1 MLDDPILDD
10 IGTIRRQFTAHETLD
25 GRIDQAFEAMKQI
38 GFEALIYDY
47 TPVPYDLDGAIMIPS
62 LLKLR
67 NISDDMHDYW
77 FNRGY
82 FRIDP
87 VQQVA
92 LRTSAPF
99 FWNYD
104 PDADTLINRFMND
117 DTAPVTRYLSERDM
131 STGVTVPVHMPR
143 GDYATVTGIRFGRNK
158 DFERHALRYIA
169 DFNLLAHVFH
179 ETAYSLFDTRAK
191 SVGTVRLTE
200 RERECLRHSAEGYS
214 AKEISRIIYRSVP
227 TVVMHLNAATK
238 KLGARNRTQAVV
250 RATHYRLLEDR
261 PTHNWPPYNL

>member
-1 MLDDPILDD
+1 MFDQ
-10 IGTIRRQFTAHETLD
+10 IGTIRRQFIAHQTLD
-25 GRIDQAFEAMKQI
+25 GRIDHVFEAMKAI

-47 TPVPYDLDGAIMIPS
+47 TPVPYDLDGRIMIPS

-67 NISDDMHDYW
+67 NISDDMHEYW
-77 FNRGY
+77 FDRGY

-92 LRTSAPF
+92 LRTSSPF

-104 PDADTLINRFMND
+104 ANADTLIKRFMSE
-117 DTAPVTRYLSERDM
+117 DTAPVARYLSERDM

-143 GDYATVTGIRFGRNK
+143 GDYATVTGIRFGGNK
-158 DFERHALRYIA
+158 EFERDALRYIA

-179 ETAYSLFDTRAK
+179 ETAYSLFDAAAF
-191 SVGTVRLTE
+191 SVGKVRLTE

-214 AKEISRIIYRSVP
+214 AKEISRIIDRSVP
-227 TVVMHLNAATK
+227 TVVMHLNAAAK
-238 KLGARNRTQAVV
+238 KLGAKNRTQAVV
-250 RATHYRLLEDR
+250 RATHYRLLDER
-261 PTHNWPPYNL
+261 PSYNF

>member
-1 MLDDPILDD
+1 MFDQ
-10 IGTIRRQFTAHETLD
+10 IGTIRRQFTAHQTLD
-25 GRIDQAFEAMKQI
+25 GRIDHIFEGMKAI

-47 TPVPYDLDGAIMIPS
+47 SPVPYDLDGKIMIPS

-67 NISDDMHDYW
+67 NISNDMYEYW
-77 FNRGY
+77 FDRGY

-104 PDADTLINRFMND
+104 PDADTLIKRFMSE
-117 DTAPVTRYLSERDM
+117 DTVPVARYLSERDM

-143 GDYATVTGIRFGRNK
+143 GDYATVTGIRFGANK
-158 DFERHALRYIA
+158 EFERDALRYIA

-179 ETAYSLFDTRAK
+179 ETAYSLFDTAAL
-191 SVGTVRLTE
+191 SVGKIRLTE
-200 RERECLRHSAEGYS
+200 RERECLRYSAEGYS
-214 AKEISRIIYRSVP
+214 AKEISRIIDRSVP
-227 TVVMHLNAATK
+227 TVVMHLNAAAK
-238 KLGARNRTQAVV
+238 KLGAKNRTQAVV
-250 RATHYRLLEDR
+250 RATHYRLLDAQ
-261 PTHNWPPYNL
+261 PSYNL

>member
-1 MLDDPILDD
+1 MFDQ
-10 IGTIRRQFTAHETLD
+10 IGTIRRQFTAHKTLD
-25 GRIDQAFEAMKQI
+25 GRIDHIFERMKAI

-47 TPVPYDLDGAIMIPS
+47 SPVPYDLDGKIMIPS

-67 NISDDMHDYW
+67 NISDDMYEYW
-77 FNRGY
+77 FDRGY

-104 PDADTLINRFMND
+104 PDADTLIKRFMSEA
-117 DTAPVTRYLSERDM
+117 TVPVARYLSERDM

-143 GDYATVTGIRFGRNK
+143 GDYATVTGIRFGANK
-158 DFERHALRYIA
+158 EFERDALRYIA

-179 ETAYSLFDTRAK
+179 ETAYSLFDTAAL
-191 SVGTVRLTE
+191 SVGKIRLTE
-200 RERECLRHSAEGYS
+200 RERECLRYSAEGYS
-214 AKEISRIIYRSVP
+214 AKEISRIIDRSVP
-227 TVVMHLNAATK
+227 TVVMHLNAAAK
-238 KLGARNRTQAVV
+238 KLGAKNRTQAVV
-250 RATHYRLLEDR
+250 RATHYRLLDAQ
-261 PTHNWPPYNL
+261 PSYNF

>member
-1 MLDDPILDD
+1 MFDQ
-10 IGTIRRQFTAHETLD
+10 IGTIRRQFTAHQTLD
-25 GRIDQAFEAMKQI
+25 GRIDHVFEAMKAI

-47 TPVPYDLDGAIMIPS
+47 TPVPYDLDGKIMIPS

-67 NISDDMHDYW
+67 NISDDMHEYW
-77 FNRGY
+77 FDRGY

-104 PDADTLINRFMND
+104 SNADTLIKRFMSE
-117 DTAPVTRYLSERDM
+117 DTAPVARYLSERDM

-143 GDYATVTGIRFGRNK
+143 GDYATVTGIRFGGNK
-158 DFERHALRYIA
+158 EFERDALRYIA

-179 ETAYSLFDTRAK
+179 EAAYSLFDAAAL
-191 SVGTVRLTE
+191 SVGKIRLTE
-200 RERECLRHSAEGYS
+200 RERECLRYSAGGYS
-214 AKEISRIIYRSVP
+214 AKEISRIIDRSVP
-227 TVVMHLNAATK
+227 TVVMHLNAAAK
-238 KLGARNRTQAVV
+238 KLGAKNRTQAVV
-250 RATHYRLLEDR
+250 RATHYRLLDER
-261 PTHNWPPYNL
+261 PSYNF

>member
-1 MLDDPILDD
+1 MIDE
-10 IGTIRRQFTAHETLD
+10 IGTIRNQFTAHETLD
-25 GRIDQAFEAMKQI
+25 GRIDQVFAAMQAI

-47 TPVPYDLDGAIMIPS
+47 TPVPYDLDGTIMVPS

-67 NISDDMHDYW
+67 NISEDMRDYW
-77 FNRGY
+77 FDRGY

-104 PDADTLINRFMND
+104 ANADTLIRRFMSE
-117 DTAPVTRYLSERDM
+117 DTAPVARYLSERDM

-143 GDYATVTGIRFGRNK
+143 GDYATVTGVRFGGNHE
-158 DFERHALRYIA
+158 FEQHALRYIA

-179 ETAYSLFDTRAK
+179 ETAYCLFDPRTFAA
-191 SVGTVRLTE
+191 GTTKLTE
-200 RERECLRHSAEGYS
+200 RERECLRHSAQGHS
-214 AKEISRIIYRSVP
+214 AKEISRIIDRSVP
-227 TVVMHLNAATK
+227 TVVMHLNAAAK
-238 KLGARNRTQAVV
+238 KLGAKNRTQAVV
-250 RATHYRLLEDR
+250 RATHYRLLEER
-261 PTHNWPPYNL
+261 PSYNL

>member
-1 MLDDPILDD
+1 MIDQ
-10 IGTIRRQFTAHETLD
+10 IGTIRSQFTAHETLD
-25 GRIDQAFEAMKQI
+25 GCIDQIFEAMKTI

-67 NISDDMHDYW
+67 NISEDMHDYW
-77 FNRGY
+77 FDRGY

-92 LRTSAPF
+92 LRTSTPF

-104 PDADTLINRFMND
+104 ADADTLIRRFMTD
-117 DTAPVTRYLSERDM
+117 DTAPVARYLSERDM

-143 GDYATVTGIRFGRNK
+143 GDYATVTGVRFGGNRE
-158 DFERHALRYIA
+158 FERDALRYLA

-179 ETAYSLFDTRAK
+179 ETAYSLFDPRTLSAGK
-191 SVGTVRLTE
+191 ARLTE
-200 RERECLRHSAEGYS
+200 RERECLRHSAEGLS
-214 AKEISRIIYRSVP
+214 AKEISRIIDRSVP
-227 TVVMHLNAATK
+227 TVVMHLNAAAK
-238 KLGARNRTQAVV
+238 KLGAKNRIQAVV
-250 RATHYRLLEDR
+250 RATHYRLLEDQ
-261 PTHNWPPYNL
+261 PSYNL

>member
-1 MLDDPILDD
+1 MFDQ
-10 IGTIRRQFTAHETLD
+10 IGTIRRQFTAHQTLD
-25 GRIDQAFEAMKQI
+25 GRIDHIFESMKAI

-47 TPVPYDLDGAIMIPS
+47 SPVPYDLDGKIMIPS

-67 NISDDMHDYW
+67 NISDDMYEYW
-77 FNRGY
+77 FDRGY

-104 PDADTLINRFMND
+104 PNADTLIKRFMSE
-117 DTAPVTRYLSERDM
+117 DTVPVARYLSERDM

-143 GDYATVTGIRFGRNK
+143 GDYATVTGIRFGANK
-158 DFERHALRYIA
+158 EFERDALRYIA

-179 ETAYSLFDTRAK
+179 ETAYSLFDTAAL
-191 SVGTVRLTE
+191 SVGKIRLTE
-200 RERECLRHSAEGYS
+200 RERECLRYSAEGYS
-214 AKEISRIIYRSVP
+214 AKEISRIIDRSVP
-227 TVVMHLNAATK
+227 TVVMHLNAAA
-238 KLGARNRTQAVV
+238 KLGAKNRTQAVV
-250 RATHYRLLEDR
+250 RATHYRLLDAQ
-261 PTHNWPPYNL
+261 PPYNL

>member
-1 MLDDPILDD
+1 MIDE
-10 IGTIRRQFTAHETLD
+10 IGAIRRQFIERETLD
-25 GRIDQAFEAMKQI
+25 GRIDQIFDAMKTM

-47 TPVPYDLDGAIMIPS
+47 TPVPYDLDGSIMIPS

-67 NISDDMHDYW
+67 NISEDMPDYW
-77 FNRGY
+77 FDRGY

-104 PDADTLINRFMND
+104 TDADTLIRQFMNEA
-117 DTAPVTRYLSERDM
+117 TAPVARYLNERDM

-143 GDYATVTGIRFGRNK
+143 GDYATVTGVRFGGDE
-158 DFERHALRYIA
+158 DFARHALRYIA

-179 ETAYSLFDTRAK
+179 ETAYSLFDAQAFRASAAK
-191 SVGTVRLTE
+191 LTE
-200 RERECLRHSAEGYS
+200 RERECLRYAAEGLS
-214 AKEISRIIYRSVP
+214 AKEISRIIDRSVP
-227 TVVMHLNAATK
+227 TVVMHLNAAGK

-250 RATHYRLLEDR
+250 RATHYRLLDDH
-261 PTHNWPPYNL
+261 PSYNL

>member
-1 MLDDPILDD
+1 MLDE

-25 GRIDQAFEAMKQI
+25 GRIDQVFEAMKQL

-67 NISDDMHDYW
+67 NISDDMHEYW
-77 FNRGY
+77 CNRGY

-104 PDADTLINRFMND
+104 TDADTLINRFMSE
-117 DTAPVTRYLSERDM
+117 DTAPVARYLSERDM

-143 GDYATVTGIRFGRNK
+143 GDYATVTGIRFGGKQGFRAARAALYRRLQPARPCLPRNRL
-158 DFERHALRYIA
+158 FALRYGGAQRRHDPA
-169 DFNLLAHVFH
+169 DRAGARMPAPFGGRLFRQGNLPHH
-179 ETAYSLFDTRAK
+179 R
-191 SVGTVRLTE
+191 
-200 RERECLRHSAEGYS
+200 
-214 AKEISRIIYRSVP
+214 P
-227 TVVMHLNAATK
+227 
-238 KLGARNRTQAVV
+238 LGA
-250 RATHYRLLEDR
+250 DR
-261 PTHNWPPYNL
+261 RHASQRRGQETRRQEPHPGGGARHPLPPARRPAASYNL

>member
-1 MLDDPILDD
+1 MLDQ
-10 IGTIRRQFTAHETLD
+10 IGTIRRQFTAHQTLD
-25 GRIDQAFEAMKQI
+25 GRIDHVFEAMKAI

-47 TPVPYDLDGAIMIPS
+47 TPVPFDLDGKIMIPS

-67 NISDDMHDYW
+67 NISDDMHEYW
-77 FNRGY
+77 FDRGY

-104 PDADTLINRFMND
+104 SNADTLIKRFMTE
-117 DTAPVTRYLSERDM
+117 DTAPVARYLSERDM

-143 GDYATVTGIRFGRNK
+143 GDYATVTGIRFGANK
-158 DFERHALRYIA
+158 EFERHALRYIA

-179 ETAYSLFDTRAK
+179 EAAYSLFDAAAL
-191 SVGTVRLTE
+191 SVGKIRLTE

-214 AKEISRIIYRSVP
+214 AKEISRIIDRSVP
-227 TVVMHLNAATK
+227 TVVMHLNAAAK
-238 KLGARNRTQAVV
+238 KLGAKNRTQAVV
-250 RATHYRLLEDR
+250 RATHYRLLDAR
-261 PTHNWPPYNL
+261 PSYNL

>member
-1 MLDDPILDD
+1 MIDE
-10 IGTIRRQFTAHETLD
+10 IGTIRSQFTAHQTLD
-25 GRIDQAFEAMKQI
+25 GRIDQIFEAMKAI

-77 FNRGY
+77 FDRGY

-104 PDADTLINRFMND
+104 ADADTLIRRFMTE
-117 DTAPVTRYLSERDM
+117 DTAPVARYLSERDM

-143 GDYATVTGIRFGRNK
+143 GDYATVTGVRFGGNRE
-158 DFERHALRYIA
+158 FERHALRYIA

-179 ETAYSLFDTRAK
+179 EAAYSLFDDQMFR
-191 SVGTVRLTE
+191 SGTTRLTE
-200 RERECLRHSAEGYS
+200 RERECLRYSAEGLS
-214 AKEISRIIYRSVP
+214 AKEISRIINRSVP
-227 TVVMHLNAATK
+227 TVVMHLNAAAK
-238 KLGARNRTQAVV
+238 KLGAKNRTQAVV
-250 RATHYRLLEDR
+250 RAAHYRLLED
-261 PTHNWPPYNL
+261 WPSYNL